1 MHQSYLS
8 EPSHLHL
15 ALEEERPRLVRLC
28 TSWLD
33 DPVAAEDV
41 VQETLLEAWRK
52 IENLRDPQ
60 AFRGWLFGIARN
72 MSWRRLRRQGRDLA
86 IIQSSP
92 PTADILSTI
101 PAAFDFEVE
110 LERADLAHLLE
121 QALALLP
128 AETRTVLIQKYVED
142 ASNQAIADQLGISE
156 NVVAVRLHRGRLALR
171 KVLADE
177 LQAETAAFGLL
188 TADDTW
194 QETRIWCTNCGQRRL
209 LGKLNDTE
217 FVLRCPDCNDEPGS
231 FHSESGRESNFNIQF
246 KTYRPALK
254 RFSTLMDDLFQSAI
268 RQGFAPCSECGR
280 SLLLRHTI
288 AHYAP
293 PSVRAK
299 RGLHIYCHDC
309 ESGSYETLDGL
320 ALNLAPGREFFQA
333 HPRIHSLPQREIER
347 AGVPAIVVAFAGVAD
362 NATYDVILQRDTYET
377 LAIHSSE
384 A

>member
-15 ALEEERPRLVRLC
+15 ALEKERPRLVRLC
-28 TSWLD
+28 TSWLG
-33 DPVAAEDV
+33 DPMAAEDV

-52 IENLRDPQ
+52 IEKLRDPQ
-60 AFRGWLFGIARN
+60 AFRGWLSGIARN
-72 MSWRRLRRQGRDLA
+72 MSLRRLRRQGRDLS
-86 IIQSSP
+86 IIQTSLPTDDLLSP
-92 PTADILSTI
+92 I
-101 PAAFDFEVE
+101 PATFDFEVE

-128 AETRTVLIQKYVED
+128 AETRTILIQKYIED
-142 ASNQAIADQLGISE
+142 ASHSAIAEQLGISE
-156 NVVAVRLHRGRLALR
+156 NVVAVRLHRGKVALR

-188 TADDTW
+188 TADDSW

-209 LGKLNDTE
+209 LGKLNDSE

-231 FHSESGRESNFNIQF
+231 FHSESRRESHFDLPF

-254 RFSTLMDDLFQSAI
+254 RFSMLMDDLFQGAI
-268 RQGFAPCSECGR
+268 RQGFATCRLCGR
-280 SLLLRHTI
+280 SLPLQHTV

-293 PSVRAK
+293 PSIRAK

-320 ALNLAPGREFFQA
+320 ALNLAPGREFFQN
-333 HPRIHSLPQREIER
+333 HPRIRALPQREIER
-347 AGVPAIVVAFAGVAD
+347 DGAPAIVVAFAGVAG
-362 NATYDVILQRDTYET
+362 NATFDVILQRDTYET
-377 LAIHSSE
+377 IAIHRSDG
-384 A
+384 